1 MSQVTACQVARTAIA
16 TTWCR
21 SKYRRSVPSPVIDI
35 QSGAIN
41 NFCKTLAAQ
50 KR

>member
-1 MSQVTACQVARTAIA
+1 MSQVTACQVARKA

-35 QSGAIN
+35 QSGAIESSS
-41 NFCKTLAAQ
+41 KSLAAQ
-50 KR
+50 EG